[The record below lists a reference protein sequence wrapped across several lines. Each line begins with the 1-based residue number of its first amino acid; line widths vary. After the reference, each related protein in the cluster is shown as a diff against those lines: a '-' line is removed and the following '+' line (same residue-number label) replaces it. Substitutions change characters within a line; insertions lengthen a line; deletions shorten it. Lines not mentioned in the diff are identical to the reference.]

1 MKRGTAHTL
10 ASFTLLFGL
19 VACGGDQAADTTE
32 MGEVA
37 SPLEGVETPEVV
49 MVLPVT
55 TTSEAAKT
63 AFMDGQYAS
72 DVGRFYDA
80 RDLFQRAI
88 ELDPEFTHAY
98 VNAANS
104 ATSLDEFNEYTNMAA
119 EHSGTATE
127 AETILIDINKAFLA
141 SDIEG
146 ALELSQRLV
155 ELVPESP
162 RARLALAG
170 VQATLNRNEDA
181 RATMMEAIDLAP
193 DMVAAHLQL
202 GSNYLFNDPKDYTLA
217 EEHMQRAVELA
228 PAEGQPVEMLGD
240 VLRAQQRLED
250 SREAYGRSA
259 ELDPSDGI
267 PTLKRGHINSFLGN
281 YDEARADYDAAIAMG
296 IGGQKA
302 GFANFRAFTHVH
314 AGDPQA
320 AIDELE
326 SILAAIDSGEIE
338 IPEHERNGQRINT
351 LSNLVYIA
359 LHHDNFPAA
368 EEALARRSE
377 FMMVD
382 AETVGTA
389 EFRRGQEANI
399 AYWDG
404 MLAARRGDF
413 ETAAA
418 KADEC
423 ARLVEPDANPRKME
437 PVHEMQGVIA
447 LEQEN
452 WAEAI
457 LHLEQGNLTN
467 MYTKYL
473 LALAHEGAG
482 DAEQAQALFKEVAES
497 NFNFVGFAL
506 VRQEAMEKL
515 AM

>member
-1 MKRGTAHTL
+1 MKRSTAHTL
-10 ASFTLLFGL
+10 ASFALLAGL
-19 VACGGDQAADTTE
+19 MACGGEQTADTE
-32 MGEVA
+32 VGQVA
-37 SPLEGVETPEVV
+37 SPLEGAAAEVV

-55 TTSEAAKT
+55 TTSDEART
-63 AFMDGQYAS
+63 AFMEGQYAA
-72 DVGRFYDA
+72 DVGRPYDA
-80 RDLFQRAI
+80 RASFQRAI
-88 ELDPEFTHAY
+88 DLDPEFTQAY
-98 VNAANS
+98 VNAANN

-119 EHSGTATE
+119 EHSAAATE
-127 AETILIDINKAFLA
+127 PERILIDINKAFLA
-141 SDIEG
+141 NDLEG
-146 ALELSQRLV
+146 ALEMGQRLV

-162 RARLALAG
+162 RARLTLAG
-170 VQATLNRNEDA
+170 VQAALNRNEEA
-181 RATMMEAIDLAP
+181 RATMIEAIELAP
-193 DMVAAHLQL
+193 DMVAAELQL
-202 GSNYLFNDPKDYTLA
+202 AQNYLFGDPKDYALA
-217 EEHMQRAVELA
+217 EQHMQRAIELA

-240 VLRAQQRLED
+240 VYRAQQRLEE

-326 SILAAIDSGEIE
+326 SVYASIDSDELG
-338 IPEHERNGQRINT
+338 IPAHERNGQKINT
-351 LSNLVYIA
+351 LTNLVYIA
-359 LHHDNFPAA
+359 LHHDLFPAA
-368 EEALARRSE
+368 ERALQRRSE
-377 FMMVD
+377 AMMIN
-382 AETVGTA
+382 AETVGTE
-389 EFRRGQEANI
+389 EFRRAQEANI
-399 AYWDG
+399 AYWEG

-423 ARLVEPDANPRKME
+423 ARLVEADPNPRKME
-437 PVHEMQGVIA
+437 PVHEMRGVIA

-452 WAEAI
+452 WSEAI
-457 LHLEQGNLTN
+457 LHLEQGNLAN
-467 MYTKYL
+467 LYTKYL

-482 DAEQAQALFKEVAES
+482 NSAEAQSLFGEVAES

-506 VRQEAMEKL
+506 VRKEAMEKL

>member
-1 MKRGTAHTL
+1 MNRSTAHTL
-10 ASFTLLFGL
+10 LSFALLAGL
-19 VACGGDQAADTTE
+19 VACGGDQTADTTE

-37 SPLEGVETPEVV
+37 SPLEGAETVEVP

-55 TTSEAAKT
+55 TTSEEARI
-63 AFMDGQYAS
+63 AFMEGQYAS

-80 RDLFQRAI
+80 RDAFQRAI
-88 ELDPEFTHAY
+88 DLDPEFTHAY

-119 EHSGTATE
+119 EHSAAATE
-127 AETILIDINKAFLA
+127 AEKILIDINKAFLA

-170 VQATLNRNEDA
+170 VQTTLNRNEDA
-181 RATMMEAIDLAP
+181 RATMMEAIELAP

-202 GSNYLFNDPKDYTLA
+202 GSNYLFNDPKNYEQA
-217 EEHMQRAVELA
+217 ERYMRQAMELA
-228 PAEGQPVEMLGD
+228 PTEGQPVEMLGD
-240 VLRAQQRLED
+240 ALRAQQRLEE
-250 SREAYGRSA
+250 SRDAYGRSA

-281 YDEARADYDAAIAMG
+281 FDEARADYDAAIAMG

-326 SILAAIDSGEIE
+326 SILASIDTEEMG
-338 IPEHERNGQRINT
+338 IPEHERNGQKINT
-351 LSNLVYIA
+351 LTNMIYIA
-359 LHHDNFPAA
+359 LHHDLFPAA
-368 EEALARRSE
+368 ERTLERRSE
-377 FMMVD
+377 AMMIA
-382 AETVGTA
+382 AETVGTE

-423 ARLVEPDANPRKME
+423 ARLVEPDPNPRKME

-452 WAEAI
+452 WDEAI
-457 LHLEQGNLTN
+457 LHLGQGNLTN
-467 MYTKYL
+467 IYTKYL
-473 LALAHEGAG
+473 LGLAQEGAG
-482 DAEQAQALFKEVAES
+482 NTEEAQALFSEVAVS

-506 VRQEAMEKL
+506 VRHEAMAKL

>member
-1 MKRGTAHTL
+1 MKKGTAHIL
-10 ASFTLLFGL
+10 ASFALLSGL
-19 VACGGDQAADTTE
+19 VACGGDQAGEVTETTE
-32 MGEVA
+32 MA
-37 SPLEGVETPEVV
+37 SPTLGMDGTEVV

-55 TTSEAAKT
+55 TTSEEARS
-63 AFMDGQYAS
+63 AFMEGQYAS
-72 DVGRFYDA
+72 DVGRGYEA
-80 RDLFQRAI
+80 RDLFKRAI

-98 VNAANS
+98 VNAANN

-119 EHSGTATE
+119 EHSETATE
-127 AETILIDINKAFLA
+127 AEGILIDINKAFLA

-146 ALELSQRLV
+146 ALELGQRLV

-170 VQATLNRNEDA
+170 VQATLNRNEAA

-193 DMVAAHLQL
+193 GMIAAHLQL
-202 GSNYLFNDPKDYTLA
+202 GTNFLFSDPKDYTLA
-217 EEHMQRAVELA
+217 EEHMRRAVELA
-228 PAEGQPVEMLGD
+228 PTEGQPVEMLGD
-240 VLRAQQRLED
+240 VLRAQQRLEE

-281 YDEARADYDAAIAMG
+281 YDAARADYDAAIAMG

-314 AGDPQA
+314 AGNPQA

-326 SILAAIDSGEIE
+326 AVLTAIDSGEIE
-338 IPEHERNGQRINT
+338 IPEHERNGQRINALT
-351 LSNLVYIA
+351 NLAYIT
-359 LHHDNFPAA
+359 LHHDLFPAA
-368 EEALARRSE
+368 ERVLARRSE
-377 FMMVD
+377 FMMID
-382 AETVGTA
+382 AATVGTE

-399 AYWDG
+399 SYWDG
-404 MLAARRGDF
+404 MLAARRNDF
-413 ETAAA
+413 DTAAA

-423 ARLVEPDANPRKME
+423 ARLVEPDPNPRKME
-437 PVHEMQGVIA
+437 PVHELQGVIA
-447 LEQEN
+447 LEREN

-457 LHLEQGNLTN
+457 LHLEQGNLAN
-467 MYTKYL
+467 VYNKYL

-482 DAEQAQALFKEVAES
+482 NTEQARTLLTEVAES

-506 VRQEAMEKL
+506 VRAEAMEKL